1 MGADRNDKPLKV
13 CTIGTDRVGRQAFFH
28 AAIVEKRARMA
39 FQSGRF
45 PRQRFYHRANDTI
58 SAEMIET

>member
-1 MGADRNDKPLKV
+1 MAAARNDKPLKV
-13 CTIGTDRVGRQAFFH
+13 GSIGTDRVGRQAFFD

-39 FQSGRF
+39 FQAGRF
-45 PRQRFYHRANDTI
+45 LRKRFCHRANDTI